1 MKKLLDNIN
10 FPEDIKK
17 LNIDELDALCV
28 ELREFLIENVSKT
41 GGHIASN
48 LGVVELTVALHYTFN
63 CPKDKIIWDV
73 GHQSYVHKI
82 VTGRKNSM
90 STLRQH
96 NGLSGFPK
104 RDESIY
110 DVFDTGHS
118 STSISAAIGVA
129 RARDLKN
136 QKYEV
141 VAVIGDGALT
151 GGMAF
156 EALNDA
162 GRSNTKLIV
171 ILNDNEMSISP
182 NVGGLSAYLGKI
194 RTEPRYISTKK
205 DVERII
211 DQIPFG
217 SKGIKRFIKRTKD
230 GIKKMVVTTG
240 MLFEEL
246 GFTYM
251 GPVDGHNIAELLEE
265 FEKSK
270 YIEGPLLIH
279 VKTKKGKG
287 YKFAEERPNDFH
299 GVSAFNIETGE
310 SLSKS
315 TVPSY
320 SNVFGNKLCE
330 IAEKNK
336 DVVAITAAMTDGTG
350 LKKFSEKFPNRL
362 FDIGIAEQHAVTMAA
377 GLAANGVIPV
387 VALYSSFLQ
396 RAYDQVVHD
405 VAMQNLHVVFAI
417 DRAGIVGN
425 DGETHQGVFDSAFLC
440 QIPNMTVMTPADY
453 REFENMIEYAVN
465 LHNGPICV
473 RYPRG
478 NSIFEIDG
486 SDEKIELGK
495 GTIVKGGID
504 ITIIASGKMV
514 KTAIDVSEILKN
526 ENIDSEIINLRF
538 LKPLDEELIL
548 KSALKTKKVVII
560 DETVKDGSVALRI
573 NALLPKNIQVLFKT
587 LPDKFI
593 KQGSI
598 DELLKENNLN
608 SEAIVADICSNLF

>member
-1 MKKLLDNIN
+1 
-10 FPEDIKK
+10 
-17 LNIDELDALCV
+17 
-28 ELREFLIENVSKT
+28 
-41 GGHIASN
+41 
-48 LGVVELTVALHYTFN
+48 
-63 CPKDKIIWDV
+63 
-73 GHQSYVHKI
+73 
-82 VTGRKNSM
+82 
-90 STLRQH
+90 
-96 NGLSGFPK
+96 
-104 RDESIY
+104 
-110 DVFDTGHS
+110 
-118 STSISAAIGVA
+118 
-129 RARDLKN
+129 
-136 QKYEV
+136 
-141 VAVIGDGALT
+141 
-151 GGMAF
+151 
-156 EALNDA
+156 
-162 GRSNTKLIV
+162 
-171 ILNDNEMSISP
+171 MSISP

-194 RTEPRYISTKK
+194 RTEPRYISTKR
-205 DVERII
+205 DVEKII
-211 DQIPFG
+211 DQIPFC

-251 GPVDGHNIAELLEE
+251 GPVDGHNINELIEE
-265 FEKSK
+265 FNKSK
-270 YIEGPLLIH
+270 NIEGPLLIH
-279 VKTKKGKG
+279 VKTTKGKG

-315 TVPSY
+315 SVPSY

-330 IAEKNK
+330 IAEENK

-350 LKKFSEKFPNRL
+350 LKEFAKKFPSRL
-362 FDIGIAEQHAVTMAA
+362 FDVGIAEQHAVTMAA

-387 VALYSSFLQ
+387 VTLYSSFLQ

-440 QIPNMTVMTPADY
+440 QIPNMTVMAPADY
-453 REFENMIEYAVN
+453 REFKNMLEYAIN

-478 NSIFEIDG
+478 NSKFEIDS
-486 SDEKIELGK
+486 SDLKIELGK
-495 GTIVKGGID
+495 GTIVKSGRD
-504 ITIIASGKMV
+504 ITIVASGKMV

-526 ENIDSEIINLRF
+526 EDIDSEIINLRF

-548 KSALKTKKVVII
+548 KSSMKTKKVVII
-560 DETVKDGSVALRI
+560 DETVEDGSIALRI
-573 NALLPKNIQVLFKT
+573 NTFLQSNIQVLFKT

-598 DELLKENNLN
+598 EELLKENNLN
-608 SEAIVADICSNLF
+608 AESIAFDIKSKLF

>member
-1 MKKLLDNIN
+1 MEKYLNNIN
-10 FPEDIKK
+10 SPKDIKN
-17 LNIDELDALCV
+17 LSLDELNMLCV
-28 ELREFLIENVSKT
+28 EIREFLIDNVSKT

-48 LGVVELTVALHYTFN
+48 LGVVELTVALHRTFN
-63 CPKDKIIWDV
+63 CPEDKIIWDV

-82 VTGRKNSM
+82 ITGRKNSM
-90 STLRQH
+90 STLRQY

-104 RDESIY
+104 RDESIC

-118 STSISAAIGVA
+118 STSISAAIGMA
-129 RARDLKN
+129 RARDLKKE
-136 QKYEV
+136 KYEL

-194 RTEPRYISTKK
+194 RTEPRYISTKR
-205 DVERII
+205 DVEKII

-251 GPVDGHNIAELLEE
+251 GPVDGHNINELIEE
-265 FEKSK
+265 FNKSK
-270 YIEGPLLIH
+270 NIGGPLLIH
-279 VKTKKGKG
+279 VKTTKGKG

-315 TVPSY
+315 SVPSY

-330 IAEKNK
+330 IAEENK

-350 LKKFSEKFPNRL
+350 LKEFAKKFPSRL
-362 FDIGIAEQHAVTMAA
+362 FDVGIAEQHAVTMAA

-387 VALYSSFLQ
+387 VTLYSSFLQ

-440 QIPNMTVMTPADY
+440 QIPNMTVMAPADY
-453 REFENMIEYAVN
+453 REFKNMLEYAIN
-465 LHNGPICV
+465 LHNGPIGV

-478 NSIFEIDG
+478 NSKSEIDS
-486 SDEKIELGK
+486 SDLKIELGK
-495 GTIVKGGID
+495 GTIVKSGRD
-504 ITIIASGKMV
+504 ITIVASGKMV

-526 ENIDSEIINLRF
+526 EDIDSEIINLRF

-548 KSALKTKKVVII
+548 KSSMKTKKVVII
-560 DETVKDGSVALRI
+560 DETVEDGSIALRI
-573 NALLPKNIQVLFKT
+573 NTSLQSNIQVLFKT

-598 DELLKENNLN
+598 EELLKENNLN
-608 SEAIVADICSNLF
+608 AESIAFDIKSKMF